1 VTMLDATPLLRVYAR
16 RRCAGLAV
24 LDACQAQEGELLRLV
39 RHAAATRF
47 GRDHGFEAI
56 RGVADFQR
64 QVPLRRYED
73 FWRDYWQAA
82 FPRLI
87 DVSWPGVI
95 PYFALSSG
103 TTTGETKH
111 IPVSPAMN
119 ASNRRAALDL
129 LVFHVAAR
137 PASRILAGKNFMLGG
152 STDLVELAPGIRTGD
167 LSGIAANEVPFWA
180 RPRYFPS
187 RRDALLVNWEAK
199 IDRLARLSLDEDIR
213 SIGGTPSWLLLFF
226 AKLAELRPDLPRH
239 LASYYPNLQLL
250 IHGAV
255 NFAPY
260 EQQFRELLAGSRA
273 ELREVYAASEGFI
286 AAADCGSGE
295 GLRLMVDNGLFYE
308 FVPLGE
314 IDAARPSRHWL
325 AGIEPGVNY
334 AVVLSSC
341 AGLWAYVLG
350 DTVKFVTRDPPRLL
364 ITGRLSYTLSAFG
377 EHLIAEEIETAVA
390 EAAAA
395 VGSLVTDYS
404 VGPLYPA
411 NPQARGRHL
420 FVVEFAAG
428 WPTSGI
434 EAFAGVLDAALSRLN
449 ADYRAHRA
457 GMDPPRVLVVKP
469 GFFAAWMKS
478 RGKIGGQHKVPRVIN
493 DQTLLDGLQDF
504 LRLAG

>member
-1 VTMLDATPLLRVYAR
+1 VTTLDATPLLRLYAR
-16 RRCAGLAV
+16 RRCAGLAS
-24 LDACQAQEGELLRLV
+24 LDARQAQEGELLRLV

-73 FWRDYWQAA
+73 FWRDYWQPV
-82 FPRLI
+82 FPRLTN
-87 DVSWPGVI
+87 VSWPGAI

-111 IPVSPAMN
+111 IPVSRAMN

-129 LVFHVAAR
+129 LAFHVTAR

-187 RRDALLVNWEAK
+187 RGDALLADWEAK
-199 IDRLARLSLDEDIR
+199 IDHLACLSLDEDIR

-226 AKLAELRPDLPRH
+226 AKLADLRPDLPQH
-239 LASYYPNLQLL
+239 LVSHYPNLQLL

-260 EQQFRELLAGSRA
+260 ERQFRELLAGSQA
-273 ELREVYAASEGFI
+273 ELREVYAASEGFF
-286 AAADCGSGE
+286 AAADRGSGE

-308 FVPLGE
+308 FVPVGE
-314 IDAARPSRHWL
+314 IDAARPTRHWL

-350 DTVKFVTRDPPRLL
+350 DTVRFVTRDPPRLL
-364 ITGRLSYTLSAFG
+364 ITGRLSYMLSAFG

-395 VGSLVTDYS
+395 VGSQVTDYS

-428 WPTSGI
+428 SPTSGI

-449 ADYRAHRA
+449 ADYRAHRT
-457 GMDPPRVLVVKP
+457 GMDPPRVLVAKP

-493 DQTLLDGLQDF
+493 DQTLLGALQDF
-504 LRLAG
+504 LRQAG